1 MYICNNLFP
10 HYPDM
15 LQKVERVMEEIGGS
29 WIPWVSSHIYIH
41 NLNLVFQIQ
50 YILFDATYMVQ
61 TLLILF
67 VLVNANT
74 VLVYFN
80 ISEYQMPTLISYS
93 FLSYIKFHFPC
104 YQIWNL
110 NIIYLVKGISNKKKT
125 FCFKICK
132 TLYMIFYK
140 GLSISCPYFTLF
152 REYME

>member
-29 WIPWVSSHIYIH
+29 WIPWVSSHIYSQSQSCFP
-41 NLNLVFQIQ
+41 NP
-50 YILFDATYMVQ
+50 
-61 TLLILF
+61 
-67 VLVNANT
+67 
-74 VLVYFN
+74 VYFVWCNVYGSDIVDTLCTCEREHYN